1 MSLAAR
7 HVSQVET
14 VRSPRRVPY
23 VPSCYPA
30 LVALDG
36 PTDVRLALV
45 LRRLGTGGTITDAA
59 GDAGVTRKT
68 ILRWRSPGA
77 WCVPG
82 FREAC
87 DLVTVLASVAT
98 PEARA
103 KIERIVMAWTP
114 SGGDD
119 VLGGDGLAEQ
129 ELECGDDADGAQ
141 PPSPP
146 PTDPDVLGSDGR
158 ELLASRPSRARL
170 PAPPRTL
177 AAHPTAEQLY
187 PQRRAPTRDE
197 WISMMADL
205 ATDPLQPA
213 SVRCAAIASNTA
225 ALEIKATRR
234 STPEQGVDPG
244 VAEAASKQ
252 GRDPGVPAS
261 VWQEAR
267 QNFLGP
273 APDAEPEAEQSGDVV
288 AFEQPKP
295 G

>member
-1 MSLAAR
+1 
-7 HVSQVET
+7 
-14 VRSPRRVPY
+14 
-23 VPSCYPA
+23 
-30 LVALDG
+30 VALDET

-45 LRRLGTGGTITDAA
+45 LRRLGAGGTITAASVDAN
-59 GDAGVTRKT
+59 VSRKT
-68 ILRWRSPGA
+68 VLRWRSPGA

-82 FREAC
+82 FAEAC
-87 DLVTVLASVAT
+87 DRVTALASVAA
-98 PEARA
+98 PENRME
-103 KIERIVMAWTP
+103 IERIVLAWTP

-119 VLGGDGLAEQ
+119 LFDGELAEDEQ
-129 ELECGDDADGAQ
+129 ECWADADGAQ
-141 PPSPP
+141 PAPEPAESSFDGGLEPASPP
-146 PTDPDVLGSDGR
+146 PAEPDVLDTNGR
-158 ELLASRPSRARL
+158 EIVASRPQRARL

-187 PQRRAPTRDE
+187 PTRRAPTPE
-197 WISMMADL
+197 ETLSMMADL

-213 SVRCAAIASNTA
+213 SVRCAAIAYMAAAHKDQAAPRRSNTDPA
-225 ALEIKATRR
+225 
-234 STPEQGVDPG
+234 VDPA

-273 APDAEPEAEQSGDVV
+273 APDPDPASGATLGGDVV
-288 AFEQPKP
+288 EFERAPP